1 MLQISLY
8 LKKYSF
14 YAIFIAILLLLYSIK
29 NELEVTHIL
38 GHITHLHN
46 LYFSKSLELCN
57 LPRFSSSPVVQTFSL
72 DLQCPRYVC
81 VPTNQLGGLGHR
93 LSNLMQTF
101 LISKELGLPILAPE
115 LEPEGRLHG
124 AYAGANDLF
133 SINFPLKC
141 PLSEEMAPFGW
152 TVKRIGLPF
161 LWKDF
166 PYPGFASQLVNEIK
180 SCNTIYLMTE
190 FWPHS
195 MESVRPLLRKTFQ
208 PHSLTG
214 MKIFSNLLWNTSTFN
229 IAIHSRLG
237 DIRPT
242 PIECQ
247 VETLKRVLKLADP
260 QNTLPIHVWI
270 FSESPNEL
278 ILPLQA
284 IRRPLLT
291 LHTDTNIPALN
302 SFVHLLES
310 DVFIGSDSSFSW
322 FASYLSDELPLVLSA
337 PNLGRESPE
346 FENFMSGNIRVD
358 SFFKFNDSG
367 RLVSAGKLWRESRF
381 NSLSTCQRN
390 PFSYFYNLN
399 PLTEFERL
407 NSNRLSYIH
416 DFQKLSNVRDSNDL
430 FGIAPTS
437 AIVSCND
444 SKCNSFPFIT
454 PRRPCTVFILGNDF
468 IAKNV
473 SNLNDCALYHFDCS
487 FLPSVSPDF
496 SFNRF
501 FQGTFYKRLHTCI
514 DDWNSD
520 DGKVKTLIN
529 AMKELNVSKLD
540 MLFINQG
547 GIEHKIVRSMK
558 KSLKTIPEIS
568 RNLPYLVFV
577 NMFHTSLSWLPPAQQ
592 IPVEYLGDT
601 FLSLAEMGYFV
612 VSNHVLTTDC
622 PYTRAFLLSRVA
634 C

>member
-1 MLQISLY
+1 MQISLY
-8 LKKYSF
+8 PKKYRI
-14 YAIFIAILLLLYSIK
+14 YVIITAILLLVYSIK
-29 NELEVTHIL
+29 NELVDTYIL

-46 LYFSKSLELCN
+46 LYFSKGLELCN
-57 LPRFSSSPVVQTFSL
+57 LPRFSSSPVVQTFPL

-133 SINFPLKC
+133 SLKISLKC
-141 PLSEEMAPFGW
+141 PLSEDLAPFGW
-152 TVKRIGLPF
+152 AVKRIGLPF

-166 PYPGFASQLVNEIK
+166 PYPGFASQLFNEIK
-180 SCNTIYLMTE
+180 SCNTIYLMNE

-214 MKIFSNLLWNTSTFN
+214 MKIFSKLLWNTSTFN
-229 IAIHSRLG
+229 IAVHSRLG

-270 FSESPNEL
+270 FSESPNKL
-278 ILPLQA
+278 MLPLQA
-284 IRRPLLT
+284 IHRPLLT

-322 FASYLSDELPLVLSA
+322 FVSYLSSDLPLVLSA
-337 PNLGRESPE
+337 PNLGRESPK
-346 FENFMSGNIRVD
+346 FENFMTGNIRVD
-358 SFFKFNDSG
+358 STYNFNDSN
-367 RLVSAGKLWRESRF
+367 RLASAGNLWRETRF
-381 NSLSTCQRN
+381 NSFGTCNRN
-390 PFSYFYNLN
+390 PFIFFYNLD
-399 PLTEFERL
+399 PLTEFEKL
-407 NSNRLSYIH
+407 NSDRLKYIH
-416 DFQKLSNVRDSNDL
+416 NFQKLSNVNDAKDI
-430 FGIAPTS
+430 FGIAPSS
-437 AIVSCND
+437 ATVSYND
-444 SKCNSFPFIT
+444 SKKFNSFPLII
-454 PRRPCTVFILGNDF
+454 PKPCTVFILGNDF
-468 IAKNV
+468 IFENIS
-473 SNLNDCALYHFDCS
+473 SNFKDCSVYHFDCS
-487 FLPSVSPDF
+487 LSPSVSPNF
-496 SFNRF
+496 LVTRF
-501 FQGTFYKRLHTCI
+501 FQGTFYKRLHICI
-514 DDWNSD
+514 DDWNSEN
-520 DGKVKTLIN
+520 GKVKTLVN

-540 MLFINQG
+540 MLFVNQG
-547 GIEHKIVRSMK
+547 GIEHKLIRNMQ
-558 KSLKTIPEIS
+558 KSLKTINEIS
-568 RNLPYLVFV
+568 RNFPYLIFV
-577 NMFHTSLSWLPPAQQ
+577 NMFHTSLSWLPPAVR

-612 VSNHVLTTDC
+612 VSNQVLNEC
-622 PYTRAFLLSRVA
+622 PYSRFFLFSRVA